1 MNDKITNAPYWL
13 SGISLSLSALG
24 ERLHDV
30 TLYEWLTISGL
41 IIGPATFAL
50 NWYFQW
56 RQTRAIERAA
66 RQGVAITKPRIF
78 KK

>member
-1 MNDKITNAPYWL
+1 MNEKITNAPYWF
-13 SGISLSLSALG
+13 SGISLWLSALG
-24 ERLHDV
+24 DKLHGV

-41 IIGPATFAL
+41 IIGPCTFAL

-66 RQGVAITKPRIF
+66 RAGLAVTKSGIF